1 MARDYKNAGK
11 KKAAKT
17 GRSAFVSQALTFATG
32 LCIGLFVALYIYL
45 NPQGGFGFPGSS
57 KPTTPAPQAGSEKKA
72 ASPAPTN
79 VPAPKFDFYKI
90 LPNREVNISEWVAE
104 DRDSG
109 PKPESE
115 PGLYVLQVGSYKTFD
130 AADEATATLA
140 LLGIDAD
147 IQRVVINGQDVRHRV
162 RIGPFSDPAKFDEVR
177 QRLKQNGMSFMVL
190 KLKVDEA
197 KKAPAE

>member
-11 KKAAKT
+11 KKSAPSGRAA
-17 GRSAFVSQALTFATG
+17 FLSQALTFATG
-32 LCIGLFVALYIYL
+32 LCIGLFVALIVYL
-45 NPQGGFGFPGSS
+45 NQHGSLGLS
-57 KPTTPAPQAGSEKKA
+57 NLIQRSPDASAQQAPKKTEKPPPAD
-72 ASPAPTN
+72 

-104 DRDSG
+104 DKDAAQ
-109 PKPESE
+109 KPETE

-177 QRLKQNGMSFMVL
+177 RRLKENGMNFMVL

-197 KKAPAE
+197 RKTPAE